1 MEDQERQEAES
12 KNQGRGD
19 RAVRFLA
26 VAVAVQ
32 SVALLLLAAAVAWP
46 LVSEYKMMQELSEEM
61 SADWYGVTE
70 EAAWELDSIFDK
82 ADADAYMALYRSDD
96 QTVDR
101 DAARK
106 EFEATCAKL
115 RDPVEVSVG
124 LTKIF
129 KDEAT
134 GETIARVG
142 LELTAGDGPPER
154 FVVYVLPDGPELA
167 LTGIKG
173 RRLSQVEVLYGE

>member
-1 MEDQERQEAES
+1 MEEKERPGTEGEEPS
-12 KNQGRGD
+12 RGD
-19 RAVRFLA
+19 RTVRFLA

-32 SVALLLLAAAVAWP
+32 SIALLLLAAAVAWP
-46 LVSEYKMMQELSEEM
+46 LVSEYRMMQEVSEEM

-82 ADADAYMALYRSDD
+82 ADADAYMALYRADD

-106 EFEATCAKL
+106 EFEATCTKL
-115 RDPVEVSVG
+115 RGPVEVSVG

-129 KDEAT
+129 EDEAT
-134 GETIARVG
+134 GETIVRVG

-154 FVVYVLPDGPELA
+154 FVVYVLPDGPELT

-173 RRLSQVEVLYGE
+173 RRLSQAGVLYSE